1 MDYLLADEW
10 SGAGDGS
17 QMDPEERLPEIQQ
30 WAGDNNNADRMI
42 LDMEAINQGG
52 AAGEQQGRVDRG
64 DQSCSLP
71 EDASGDECLARF
83 CENAAGEQQGRVD
96 RGDESC
102 SLPDDASGDDC
113 LARFCEN
120 AVDGIAVYELPVEI
134 GTGNGEEESFSQ
146 QATDGADGRQ
156 GTVDSDDESCS
167 LPEDVSGDECLA
179 RFAENA
185 GDGIVEYGPPV
196 ENGAGNS
203 DEESFSQPGIVEYA
217 RSGRGPAINDGNT
230 AGSAVP
236 RLNIGDSVYISDPSY
251 GRVGHSATVAFS
263 NMGEPTVWI
272 NWLYG
277 GMAAVEVDRR
287 YVESFHLP
295 RTSPSRRGRR
305 PS

>member
-17 QMDPEERLPEIQQ
+17 QMDPEERSPEIQQ

-83 CENAAGEQQGRVD
+83 CENA
-96 RGDESC
+96 
-102 SLPDDASGDDC
+102 
-113 LARFCEN
+113 
-120 AVDGIAVYELPVEI
+120 VDGIVVYKLPVEI

-230 AGSAVP
+230 VGSAVQS
-236 RLNIGDSVYISDPSY
+236 LNIGELVWVNDPFH
-251 GRVGHSATVAFS
+251 GIEGHSATVASS
-263 NMGEPTVWI
+263 NTGEPTVWI
-272 NWLYG
+272 NWSYG

-287 YVESFHLP
+287 YVETFRWP
-295 RTSPSRRGRR
+295 RTSPSRRDRR